1 MTTPT
6 LLIMYKCCRGFM
18 GLWMVG
24 DDGTTVYE
32 VFLLSICAEVVR
44 ENLKRPGFL
53 RQLPDIGNLLTE
65 RLVGWGWQTMTAVV
79 QRDRVC
85 DVIIITLAMYV
96 QSDLLSP
103 LAITRLPEVY
113 NVLKMLLKEKSP
125 VWAWTDMVVDAE
137 DVVQCAP
144 AQYARYGA
152 LRKAWLCAVER
163 GRRNKEVQMQH
174 QDNIFTVFKCMRK

>member
-1 MTTPT
+1 
-6 LLIMYKCCRGFM
+6 
-18 GLWMVG
+18 MVG
-24 DDGTTVYE
+24 HDGITVLE

-44 ENLKRPGFL
+44 ESLKRPGFL
-53 RQLPDIGNLLTE
+53 RQLPGIGNLLIDF
-65 RLVGWGWQTMTAVV
+65 LVSWQRTTAVLL
-79 QRDRVC
+79 RDRVC
-85 DVIIITLAMYV
+85 DVIVITLAMYV

-103 LAITRLPEVY
+103 VAITRLPEVY

-163 GRRNKEVQMQH
+163 GRRNKVLQMQH
-174 QDNIFTVFKCMRK
+174 QDNILTVFKCMRK